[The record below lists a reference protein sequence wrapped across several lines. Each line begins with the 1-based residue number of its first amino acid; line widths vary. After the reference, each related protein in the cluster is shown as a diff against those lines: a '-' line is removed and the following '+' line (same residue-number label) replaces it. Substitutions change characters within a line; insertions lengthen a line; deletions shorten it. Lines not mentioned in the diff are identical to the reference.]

1 MLDSKKSN
9 DFLNLPVW
17 KCIISQAI
25 PLTIAQ
31 FVQLLYN
38 VVDRIYLGHM
48 DEGHSLALTGVG
60 LTFPVITLIMAFTAL
75 FGVGGIPIFSIERGR
90 GNAERAGKILG
101 NSCALLLVC
110 SAVLMMLGY
119 IFLRPV
125 LFAFGASNDSFIYGA
140 AYLRIYLAGALFSM
154 TSTGLNGYIS
164 AQGYPRVAMLSTV
177 IGALIN
183 IILDPVFIF
192 LLEMGVAGAA
202 LATVI
207 SQIVSSVWVLRF
219 LSKKDIPVPL
229 KRNNIRFDKLI
240 TWDICRLGASNFI
253 MQGTNFLVQVVC
265 NSTLA
270 KYGGD
275 LYVGIMT
282 VTNSVREI
290 FVLPI
295 NGIISGAQ
303 PVISYNYGAKAYDR
317 VKSGINFNTV
327 LGVVYTALAWLVVII
342 FPKFFFS
349 LFSDDPMLMNAGTE
363 ALKIYFFGFV
373 FMALQFAG
381 QSTFQALGD
390 AKHAIFFSLLR
401 KAFIVVPLTLIL
413 PYIGFGVNGVFLAE
427 PISNV
432 IGGIASYSTMRM
444 TAYKKLT

>member
-1 MLDSKKSN
+1 MRKSN
-9 DFLNLPVW
+9 DFLNGPVW

-48 DEGHSLALTGVG
+48 GQGHSLALTGVG

-90 GNAERAGKILG
+90 GNNENAGKILG
-101 NSCALLLVC
+101 NSYCLLLISSALL
-110 SAVLMMLGY
+110 MILGY
-119 IFLRPV
+119 LFMRPV
-125 LFAFGASNDSFIYGA
+125 LFAFGASNESYLYGA
-140 AYLRIYLAGALFSM
+140 AYLRIYLAGAVFSM

-164 AQGYPRVAMLSTV
+164 AQGYPRIAMLSTV
-177 IGALIN
+177 IGAVIN
-183 IILDPVFIF
+183 IALDPVFIF
-192 LLEMGVAGAA
+192 LLKMGVAGAA

-207 SQIVSSVWVLRF
+207 SQVVSAVWVLRF

-229 KRNNIRFDKLI
+229 KKANIRLNKQI
-240 TWDICRLGASNFI
+240 TPEICKLGASNFI
-253 MQGTNFLVQVVC
+253 MQGTNFAVQVVC

-270 KYGGD
+270 RYGGD

-303 PVISYNYGAKAYDR
+303 PVISYNYGAKAHDR
-317 VKSGINFNTV
+317 AKAGINFNTV
-327 LGVVYTALAWLVVII
+327 LGVVYTALAWLLVLI
-342 FPKFFFS
+342 FPDFFFN
-349 LFSDDPMLMNAGTE
+349 LFSDDPVLMSAGTQ

-413 PYIGFGVNGVFLAE
+413 PAAGFGVSGVFLAE

-432 IGGIASYSTMRM
+432 IGGIASYSTMRL
-444 TAYKKLT
+444 TAYRKL

>member
-1 MLDSKKSN
+1 MRKSN
-9 DFLNLPVW
+9 DFLNGPVW

-48 DEGHSLALTGVG
+48 GQGHSLALTGVG

-90 GNAERAGKILG
+90 GNNENAGKILG
-101 NSCALLLVC
+101 NSYCLLLISSALL
-110 SAVLMMLGY
+110 MILGY
-119 IFLRPV
+119 LFMRPV
-125 LFAFGASNDSFIYGA
+125 LFAFGASNESYLYGA
-140 AYLRIYLAGALFSM
+140 AYLRIYLAGAVFSM

-164 AQGYPRVAMLSTV
+164 AQGYPRIAMLSTV
-177 IGALIN
+177 IGAVIN
-183 IILDPVFIF
+183 IALDPVFIF
-192 LLEMGVAGAA
+192 LLKMGVAGAA

-207 SQIVSSVWVLRF
+207 SQVVSAVWVLRF

-229 KRNNIRFDKLI
+229 KKVNIRLNKQI
-240 TWDICRLGASNFI
+240 TPEICKLGASNFI
-253 MQGTNFLVQVVC
+253 MQGTNFAVQVVC

-270 KYGGD
+270 RYGGD

-303 PVISYNYGAKAYDR
+303 PVISYNYGAKAHDR
-317 VKSGINFNTV
+317 AKAGINFNTV
-327 LGVVYTALAWLVVII
+327 LGVVYTALAWLLVLI
-342 FPKFFFS
+342 FPDFFFN
-349 LFSDDPMLMNAGTE
+349 LFSDDPVLMSAGTQ

-413 PYIGFGVNGVFLAE
+413 PAAGFGVSGVFLAE

-432 IGGIASYSTMRM
+432 IGGIASYSTMRL
-444 TAYKKLT
+444 TAYRKL